1 MGAAGAGGILAII
14 TSLLLGRLMG
24 PSGFGTVAL
33 GQAVVLF
40 ALVCAQL
47 GLVATGG
54 RYIAAAMGEE
64 QLDECWRL
72 ATFLFVVMLGSSI
85 LMSAVLWY
93 LSPLIG
99 SWMASDGITSA
110 LYHLTPFG
118 PFIGLLFWSSM
129 VLKGMG
135 WNVVQTFYESLLL
148 PASTLALALPSWWY
162 YESVEAVIL
171 AYGVAYTSTA
181 LLSAITAKSCLPG
194 RDNPLNAKPV
204 TSRRELLWQSTPL
217 ALSGIGNRLLRRGDI
232 LVVGGIL
239 GDSAA
244 GLYRAGNT
252 IATVVRPLL
261 RAASTFALHHL
272 ARSHGAQRKAV
283 MRSHFG
289 LNLHISLL
297 VTLPIAFVA
306 IILATELLALLFGP
320 KYTDAAPV
328 VQILAVAQ
336 IILVGIGP
344 LQTMYGV
351 YKANWM
357 RLTITL
363 IAAPTA
369 VLTSAALASIYGV
382 AGAAVGSLIGLIIL
396 TASLLVYG
404 LQKLHFGSVLDSIHA
419 RNSFACVIAAFGVA
433 HLEIEILALKITIA
447 LAGAIICATLEYSHC
462 RKWARQLAKT
472 DHL

>member
-1 MGAAGAGGILAII
+1 MGSAGAGGILAMI

-33 GQAVVLF
+33 SQAVVLF
-40 ALVCAQL
+40 ALVVAQL
-47 GLVATGG
+47 GLVATGA

-64 QLDECWRL
+64 HLDECWRL
-72 ATFLFVVMLGSSI
+72 AIFLFLVMLGSSI
-85 LMSAVLWY
+85 LMSVALWY

-99 SWMASDGITSA
+99 SQMASEGIASA
-110 LYHLTPFG
+110 LYHFTPFG
-118 PFIGLLFWSSM
+118 PFIGLLYWSSM

-135 WNVVQTFYESLLL
+135 WNVVQAFYESFLL
-148 PASTLALALPSWWY
+148 PASTLALAVPSWCY
-162 YESVEAVIL
+162 YESVDAVIL
-171 AYGVAYTSTA
+171 AYGAAYASTA
-181 LLSAITAKSCLPG
+181 LISAVTAKSCLPG
-194 RDNPLNAKPV
+194 QDKTRSAKPA

-232 LVVGGIL
+232 LVVGSIL

-252 IATVVRPLL
+252 VATVVRPLL
-261 RAASTFALHHL
+261 RAASAFALHHL
-272 ARSHGAQRKAV
+272 ARSHGMKRSGF

-306 IILATELLALLFGP
+306 IIMATELLTLLFGP
-320 KYTDAAPV
+320 QYTDAAPV
-328 VQILAVAQ
+328 VQILAVAE
-336 IILVGIGP
+336 IIMVGIGP

-363 IAAPTA
+363 LAAPTA
-369 VLTSAALASIYGV
+369 VLTSAALAPLFGV

-396 TASLLVYG
+396 AVGLLVYG
-404 LQKLHFGSVLDSIHA
+404 LQKLHIGSILDSV
-419 RNSFACVIAAFGVA
+419 RVKNSFFCIITAFGIA
-433 HLEIEILALKITIA
+433 NIEIETLALKACIA
-447 LAGAIICATLEYSHC
+447 LAGAIIWAASEYAHC
-462 RKWARQLAKT
+462 CKWADQLRKT
-472 DHL
+472 DHR